1 MTDLHTHILPGMDDG
16 ARDVSESIAL
26 LRLEHEQGVRTVVL
40 TPHFYRE
47 RENPNHFLQRRQKAG
62 LELSR
67 ALSDLSHE
75 EQKDLPQTLLLGAE
89 VAFVPGLAGWEELP
103 DLCIQGTKNLL
114 LELPFYPWNTR
125 MIDEIY
131 DLISRTGITPVIAHL
146 ERYLSVQRPELINEI
161 LSLGVPVQVTGDVLP
176 RFSGRRAAM
185 NLLKGRGDRLIA
197 SDCHNCA
204 KRPPVMKK
212 AFSILE
218 RNLGA
223 DRVSAL
229 LRCANEL
236 AGM

>member
-16 ARDVSESIAL
+16 ARDVSESVAL
-26 LRLEHEQGVRTVVL
+26 LRMEHEQGVETVVL

-47 RENPNHFLQRRQKAG
+47 RENPKHFLQRRQKAG

-67 ALSDLSHE
+67 ALSALSDE
-75 EQKDLPQTLLLGAE
+75 ERKNLPRTLVLGAE
-89 VAFVPGLAGWEELP
+89 VAFVPGLSGWEELP
-103 DLCIQGTKNLL
+103 ELCIQGTKNLL

-146 ERYLSVQRPELINEI
+146 ERYLSIQRPELMQEI
-161 LSLGVPVQVTGDVLP
+161 LSLGAPVQVTGDVLL
-176 RFSGRRAAM
+176 RFSTRRAAV

-204 KRPPVMKK
+204 KRPPVMKN
-212 AFSILE
+212 ALRVLE
-218 RNLGA
+218 KKLGA

-229 LRCANEL
+229 LRCSNEL
-236 AGM
+236 AGL